1 MSDKFFD
8 EEEKEE
14 KIDNRIDSDDNEAVQ
29 EVMKR
34 THMSNEM
41 PIYIKKMKLRLH
53 I

>member
-1 MSDKFFD
+1 MSDKFLS

-14 KIDNRIDSDDNEAVQ
+14 KIDNRIDDNEAVQ

-41 PIYIKKMKLRLH
+41 PHIEDEIKVG